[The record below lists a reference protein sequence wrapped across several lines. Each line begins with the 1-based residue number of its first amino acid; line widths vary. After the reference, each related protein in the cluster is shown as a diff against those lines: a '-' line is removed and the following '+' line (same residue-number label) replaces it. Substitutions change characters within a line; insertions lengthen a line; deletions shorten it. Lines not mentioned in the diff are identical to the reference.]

1 MTDRRSAREI
11 LALVADDFAELPHP
25 VRESTPD
32 GPLAWQ
38 GYDASRARAAD
49 RTGESE
55 SVVCGTATVGGTR
68 AVLIAFEF
76 GFLGGSLGERT
87 GDRLESAYTYARDHR
102 LPVVPLIATGGSRM
116 QEGMIALTQLQR
128 VARQSALTRE
138 AGLPQIAVL
147 RDPTTGGGWATLGA
161 GADVIL
167 ALPGAQV
174 GFAGSR
180 VRPPDADPTA
190 YTAEAQVTAG
200 AADAIVEPGELRAT
214 LGSWLRLLTT
224 PWEGQPPV
232 PAAPGLPTP
241 GRQDPTPAADPAD
254 LPVPAHEATQH
265 TPTAREDTPPTLDAT
280 APPAA
285 GREAVEHASTNL
297 PTTGRESP
305 SAAQGATDLPVPAHE
320 ATQHTP
326 TARENAPT
334 SGADDPP
341 SAERKAAPHTSIDL
355 PPTGQ
360 KGPSPTHGTTD
371 LPAPAHE
378 AVQHTSTAR
387 EDTPPTLGA
396 TNTPAAGRKAVEHTS
411 TNLPTTG
418 QKGPSPTHG
427 TTDLPAPTARENA
440 PTPGADNPPP
450 TERKAAPH
458 ASIDLPTTGQEGPS
472 PTLDATGP
480 PAPPHEAV
488 PDTSAGPPVTGWEAV
503 QRARDPRRARAERY
517 LDNYFTHRLAISGDR
532 CGGTDAGMLCGF
544 GERAGRAVA
553 FAAQAG
559 TATRPAGYRT
569 AARLIRLADRLGVP
583 VLTLVDT
590 PGAANDAEAER
601 EGAGAAIADLFGAVA
616 SARVPVTTL
625 LIGEGGSGGALALA
639 APGNTWATPDSYFS
653 VIAPELATAILKRP
667 PAETERT
674 ADQLRVRPEDLAELG
689 VIRTEAV

>member
-1 MTDRRSAREI
+1 MTDRLSARET
-11 LALVADDFAELPHP
+11 LALVTDDSTFTELPYP
-25 VRESTPD
+25 VRESGPD

-87 GDRLESAYTYARDHR
+87 GDRLESAYTYAREHR

-180 VRPPDADPTA
+180 VRPPDADPAA
-190 YTAEAQVTAG
+190 YTAEAQVAAG
-200 AADAIVEPGELRAT
+200 AADAIVEPEKLRET

-224 PWEGQPPV
+224 PWEGRAPV
-232 PAAPGLPTP
+232 PVPLGVN
-241 GRQDPTPAADPAD
+241 D
-254 LPVPAHEATQH
+254 LP
-265 TPTAREDTPPTLDAT
+265 
-280 APPAA
+280 
-285 GREAVEHASTNL
+285 G
-297 PTTGRESP
+297 
-305 SAAQGATDLPVPAHE
+305 
-320 ATQHTP
+320 
-326 TARENAPT
+326 
-334 SGADDPP
+334 
-341 SAERKAAPHTSIDL
+341 
-355 PPTGQ
+355 
-360 KGPSPTHGTTD
+360 
-371 LPAPAHE
+371 
-378 AVQHTSTAR
+378 
-387 EDTPPTLGA
+387 
-396 TNTPAAGRKAVEHTS
+396 
-411 TNLPTTG
+411 
-418 QKGPSPTHG
+418 
-427 TTDLPAPTARENA
+427 
-440 PTPGADNPPP
+440 
-450 TERKAAPH
+450 
-458 ASIDLPTTGQEGPS
+458 
-472 PTLDATGP
+472 
-480 PAPPHEAV
+480 
-488 PDTSAGPPVTGWEAV
+488 TGWEAV
-503 QRARDPRRARAERY
+503 QRARSPQRPRAECY
-517 LDNYFTHRLAISGDR
+517 LDAYFTHRLAISGDR
-532 CGGTDAGMLCGF
+532 CGGTDAGLLCGF

-590 PGAANDAEAER
+590 PGAANDAAAER

-653 VIAPELATAILKRP
+653 VIAPELATAILKRA

-674 ADQLRVRPEDLAELG
+674 ADQLRVRPEDLAGLG
-689 VIRTEAV
+689 VIRTGPG